1 MKLFLFIVL
10 AGTTI
15 FGFTTISQ
23 QDKLQ
28 ESITR
33 GQEIYTDFC
42 INCHMASGEGVEK
55 TYPPLAKSDYLKNNR
70 EASIRGI
77 KYGQKGEITVNG
89 VVYNGYMA
97 PMGLDDEE
105 VADVMNFINNSWENS
120 NTKIVTKE
128 EVTAVKKQ

>member
-1 MKLFLFIVL
+1 MKVFLFIVL
-10 AGTTI
+10 SGVMT
-15 FGFTTISQ
+15 FGAITFSN
-23 QDKLQ
+23 QDELQ

-42 INCHMASGEGVEK
+42 MNCHMANGEGVES

-77 KYGQKGEITVNG
+77 KYGQKGEIIVNG
-89 VVYNGYMA
+89 KTYNGFMT

-105 VADVMNFINNSWENS
+105 VADVMNFINNSWGNS
-120 NTKIVTKE
+120 NDKIVTEE
-128 EVTAVKKQ
+128 EVAAIKK